1 MKNKLS
7 EYMEDYIFVGKHY
20 DGLPRVKKW
29 ADFFKNDSC
38 GKKIFSCTVA
48 KNKGWG
54 DEYNVAQRV
63 CAISMFNNDGFHEG
77 SHQIAANKRPLI
89 LDDAAMNQMM
99 FNFFTCA
106 VEELG
111 ILFEI
116 ASSKKKTDSNFE

>member
-1 MKNKLS
+1 MS
-7 EYMEDYIFVGKHY
+7 EYVEDNILVGEPY
-20 DGLPRVKKW
+20 DSLQQRLKKW
-29 ADFFKNDSC
+29 AFFFKNNSV
-38 GKKIFSCTVA
+38 GKKIFLCTVE

-54 DEYNVAQRV
+54 DEYKVAQRV
-63 CAISMFNNDGFHEG
+63 CAISMFNNDSFHEG
-77 SHQIAANKRPLI
+77 SHQIAAKKRPLI

-116 ASSKKKTDSNFE
+116 ASSKK

>member
-1 MKNKLS
+1 
-7 EYMEDYIFVGKHY
+7 MEDYIFVGKHY
-20 DGLPRVKKW
+20 EGLSRVKKW
-29 ADFFKNDSC
+29 ADFFQNDSC

-54 DEYNVAQRV
+54 NEYNVAQRI